1 MTPCRRGQVYGSGG
15 SEPEKVDT
23 PPSFASRLSGSLAK
37 VVRLVHSTSPARAAP
52 RARVAGG
59 AEEPLLARHVRSST
73 RRTRT
78 RSPRLSLRLRE
89 RLCSRRAVGRRP
101 LVSTNS
107 GHVFAADPVAA
118 CVRKEPRPTA
128 KKARQRGRAPS
139 VPAIAARSIQ
149 RFASLSAVAGS
160 SWCRSRGRWAAVR
173 PQARRGF
180 AGASR
185 HR

>member
-1 MTPCRRGQVYGSGG
+1 VSPRPGLWVGGQRARESRHSAVFCFATKRQSGQSG
-15 SEPEKVDT
+15 
-23 PPSFASRLSGSLAK
+23 ASRPFHKPGAGCI
-37 VVRLVHSTSPARAAP
+37 ACP
-52 RARVAGG
+52 RCWRSRRTAF
-59 AEEPLLARHVRSST
+59 ARHVRSST

-118 CVRKEPRPTA
+118 SVRKEPRPTA